1 MLLLALTQLAATEG
15 LGVEGDT
22 LFAGYKPSR
31 PHQLTCLFEYDSV
44 PPPQVMGPSAAA
56 VELSG
61 VQVLVRAGPQQYP
74 WGDRQV
80 RQVRSFLAGLGEQ
93 TVVVDVD
100 GDAVTVDVVMLVVN
114 GGINPLGRDG
124 NDCPEFSA
132 NLHCWWRP
140 S

>member
-1 MLLLALTQLAATEG
+1 MLLLALTQLAAAEG

-31 PHQLTCLFEYDSV
+31 PYALTSLFEYDSV

-61 VQVLVRAGPQQYP
+61 VQVLVRAGPQDYP

-80 RQVRSFLAGLGEQ
+80 RAVRSFLAGLGER

-100 GDAVTVDVVMLVVN
+100 GDAVTVGLLMLQVN
-114 GGINPLGRDG
+114 GGINPLGRDD

-132 NLHCWWRP
+132 NLFCWWTP
-140 S
+140 